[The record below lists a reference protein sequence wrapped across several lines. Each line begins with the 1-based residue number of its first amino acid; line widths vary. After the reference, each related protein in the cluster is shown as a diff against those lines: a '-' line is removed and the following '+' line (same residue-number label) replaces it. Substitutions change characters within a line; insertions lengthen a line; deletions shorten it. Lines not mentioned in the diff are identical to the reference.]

1 MWDWMKL
8 TEIEM
13 KSTEV
18 SSFWLQQWRSVVVE
32 WRADQ
37 QRDRKVGEWSFCSFS
52 VKRKAERLKFNANSI
67 EIQLKFN
74 WNSMISMRFP
84 FISFRFWLKDFSLEA
99 HRPCCSGT
107 SPCFPGASQ
116 AGWHG
121 AAAAAWRSSARRQTS
136 FEDFLD
142 NSIHSIKFTQR
153 SLII

>member
-1 MWDWMKL
+1 MRLNEIDWNWN
-8 TEIEM
+8 
-13 KSTEV
+13 EV
-18 SSFWLQQWRSVVVE
+18 YWGVLLLAPAMALCRGGMAC
-32 WRADQ
+32 RPAA
-37 QRDRKVGEWSFCSFS
+37 WSEGGRVILLLFFS
-52 VKRKAERLKFNANSI
+52 ETQGWKAQ
-67 EIQLKFN
+67 IQCKFN